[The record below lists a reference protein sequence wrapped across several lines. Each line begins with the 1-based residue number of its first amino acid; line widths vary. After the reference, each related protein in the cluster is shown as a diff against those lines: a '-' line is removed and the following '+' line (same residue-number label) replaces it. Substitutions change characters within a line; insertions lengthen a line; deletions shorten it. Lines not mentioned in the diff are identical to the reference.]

1 MVKLLIKKIL
11 NENLVLE
18 FLDQLI
24 DEDYPSNFDL
34 DKFKSL
40 KSFNQRIQYCQEN
53 LKRISS
59 GSSRI
64 VYLIDDTKVLK
75 LAKNKKGIAQ
85 NEIEASYSRY
95 NDLNDILAQTFE
107 FDEDNYLW
115 VEMEL
120 ARKVT
125 PNIFKQVTGY
135 SFENYCDLL
144 SIYNDA
150 VNPSRYTH
158 SHRLPEDFIQASW
171 EDEFMYSVYQY
182 LGNYDVP
189 VGDLLR
195 LSSYGLVKRNG
206 ADTIVLIDYGVDKET
221 MASYY
226 S

>member
-1 MVKLLIKKIL
+1 MKKTIKNIVK
-11 NENLVLE
+11 ESLVFE
-18 FLDQLI
+18 IINQMLD
-24 DEDYPSNFDL
+24 EEYPSSFDFK
-34 DKFKSL
+34 KFISL
-40 KSFNQRIQYCQEN
+40 KSFNQRVNYCEET

-64 VYLIDDTKVLK
+64 VYMVDDIKVLK
-75 LAKNKKGIAQ
+75 LAKNKKGLAQ
-85 NEIEASYSRY
+85 NEIEASYSQY
-95 NDLNDILAQTFE
+95 NDLSDVLAQTFE
-107 FDEDNYLW
+107 FDEQNYLW

-135 SFENYCDLL
+135 SFENFCDLL

-150 VNPSRYTH
+150 VNPSKYKH
-158 SHRLPEDFIQASW
+158 NHRLPEDFIQDSW

-206 ADTIVLIDYGVDKET
+206 VDTIVLIDYGVDNKT

>member
-1 MVKLLIKKIL
+1 MKKTIKNIVK
-11 NENLVLE
+11 ESLVFE
-18 FLDQLI
+18 IINQMLD
-24 DEDYPSNFDL
+24 EEYPSSFDFK
-34 DKFKSL
+34 KFISL
-40 KSFNQRIQYCQEN
+40 KSFNQRVNYCEEN

-64 VYLIDDTKVLK
+64 VYLVDDTKVLK
-75 LAKNKKGIAQ
+75 LAKNKKGLAQ
-85 NEIEASYSRY
+85 NEIEASYSQY
-95 NDLNDILAQTFE
+95 NDLSDILAQTFE
-107 FDEDNYLW
+107 FDEQNYLW

-135 SFENYCDLL
+135 SFENFCDLL

-150 VNPSRYTH
+150 VNPSKYKH
-158 SHRLPEDFIQASW
+158 SHRLPEDFIQDSW
-171 EDEFMYSVYQY
+171 EDEFIYSVYQY

-189 VGDLLR
+189 VGDLLK

-206 ADTIVLIDYGVDKET
+206 VDTVVLIDYGVDNKT